1 MAHRRRLRGRRLA
14 LIVFSAA
21 LAAVVPT
28 RAFPDAVL
36 PASQPPTPERRNQPV
51 EQAEPADNVEPVGG
65 RPAPAPQ
72 GQPVDQEVEAS
83 DGAVRV
89 SPRGTV
95 EMHVADLPLST
106 VLQMLSLQ
114 GRRNIIAT
122 PGVQGTVTADLYDVT
137 FDEALEAIL
146 MANQAGYRVRGN
158 FIYVYTNEE
167 LAQLIAAETPPATRV
182 FRVYYITAAD
192 AIPALQPVLSDIGTI
207 TASAAVERGI
217 STGADDAGGVTS
229 AAHDY
234 LVIHDYPDRFAE
246 VERVLA
252 EIDVR
257 PQQVLVEATILRATL
272 NDENALGID
281 FTVVGG
287 VDLEVLASTSNAVAD
302 LSVGPLPQGRFEE
315 FNAAVS
321 TDFRGA
327 VPSGGV
333 TFGVIKDHV
342 GVFLRALEQVT
353 DSVVLANPKILA
365 LNKQKGQVIVGRRDG
380 YLTTTVTET
389 QAIQTVEFLET
400 GTQLI
405 FRPYIGKDGYIRM
418 ELHPEDSIGGLTAAN
433 LPFETTTEVTTNV
446 QCRDGETILIGGLFR
461 ESTSDTRS
469 QVPGLG
475 DIPGLGNAF
484 RSRRDNTTWE
494 EVIVLLTVHIVK
506 DDVYAEAGRRHVEDI
521 ERIRVGL
528 RRGLMWHG
536 RERVAQAHYRKAL
549 EHFANGDSGK
559 ALWDVKMAL
568 HNFPRMMS
576 AIELKE
582 EILGQRDWDDEGS
595 VTRDFVSTLIR
606 EDASPGTSEPIYGR
620 PAPPFVGPAE
630 LRGPSG
636 FEGSDENTG
645 S

>member
-1 MAHRRRLRGRRLA
+1 PTLA
-14 LIVFSAA
+14 YPA
-21 LAAVVPT
+21 
-28 RAFPDAVL
+28 AVL
-36 PASQPPTPERRNQPV
+36 PTSQSPPPGRRRQPV
-51 EQAEPADNVEPVGG
+51 DQAEPADEVEPVD
-65 RPAPAPQ
+65 RQPAPVAAPAEQ
-72 GQPVDQEVEAS
+72 GQPVDQEVEVP

-95 EMHVADLPLST
+95 EMHVANLPLST

-122 PGVQGTVTADLYDVT
+122 PSVQGMVTADLYEVT

-167 LAQLIAAETPPATRV
+167 LAGLIAAETPPATRV
-182 FRVYYITAAD
+182 LRVYYITAAD
-192 AIPALQPVLSDIGTI
+192 ALPALQPLLSDIGII
-207 TASAAVERGI
+207 TPSATADRGI
-217 STGADDAGGVTS
+217 ATGAEDAGGNTS

-246 VERVLA
+246 IERVLD

-272 NDENALGID
+272 NNDNALGID
-281 FTVVGG
+281 FTLLGG
-287 VDLEVLASTSNAVAD
+287 VDLEVLASTSNAIAD
-302 LSVGPLPQGRFEE
+302 LTLGPLPQNRFEK

-321 TDFRGA
+321 TDFRSA
-327 VPSGGV
+327 VPPGGV
-333 TFGVIKDHV
+333 TFGIIKDHV
-342 GVFLRALEQVT
+342 GVFVRALEQVT
-353 DSVVLANPKILA
+353 DAVVLANPKILA
-365 LNKQKGQVIVGRRDG
+365 LNKQKAQVIVGRRDG

-389 QAIQTVEFLET
+389 QSIQTVEFLET

-405 FRPYIGKDGYIRM
+405 FRPFIGKDGYIRM

-461 ESTSDTRS
+461 EATTDTRS
-469 QVPGLG
+469 QIPFLG

-484 RSRRDNTTWE
+484 RSKRDTTTWE

-506 DDVYAEAGRRHVEDI
+506 DDMYAEAGRRQAEDL

-536 RERVAQAHYRKAL
+536 RERVAQAHYRQAL

-559 ALWDVKMAL
+559 ALWNVKMAL
-568 HNFPRMMS
+568 HNFPRMLP

-582 EILGQRDWDDEGS
+582 EIRGHRDWDDEGS
-595 VTRDFVSTLIR
+595 VSRDFVAALIR
-606 EDASPGTSEPIYGR
+606 EDASPGMSEPIHGR
-620 PAPPFVGPAE
+620 PAPPFVSPVE

-636 FEGSDENTG
+636 FEGTDEETG